1 MKKRENHKVK
11 KRSKI
16 RVALYVQHVC
26 KVVNFTSRRWPHQH
40 KLVFVKDFKKEKI
53 KVFTN
58 YKIKSTEDIIVTA
71 CVSLSSNF

>member
-11 KRSKI
+11 KKDRKFVS
-16 RVALYVQHVC
+16 RCMYSMYV
-26 KVVNFTSRRWPHQH
+26 VVNFTSRRWPHQH